1 MTTTHVRAQD
11 LPERWLVFDA
21 SSEPLGRMATKI
33 ATSLTGKDLPTYT
46 PSELGGAHVVVIN
59 AEQIVLTGR
68 KNDQKIYPFYSGYP
82 GGLKQRSVSYM
93 RERRSTDMVRLA
105 VRRMLPKNRL
115 GKAMLSRLRVYSGSE
130 HPHGAQNPTPAQ
142 S

>member
-21 SSEPLGRMATKI
+21 SSEPLGRLATKI
-33 ATSLTGKDLPTYT
+33 ATSLTGKDQPTYT
-46 PSELGGAHVVVIN
+46 PSQLGGAHVVVIN

-68 KNDQKIYPFYSGYP
+68 KEDQKIYPFYSGYP
-82 GGLKQRSVSYM
+82 GGLKQRSVAYM
-93 RERRSTDMVRLA
+93 RERRSTEMVRLA

-115 GKAMLSRLRVYSGSE
+115 GKAMLSRLRVYSGAE
-130 HPHGAQNPTPAQ
+130 HPHGAQNPTPAK